1 MEVIDITLALCMA
14 LGFTLGALSGLVPG
28 LHINNFAAI
37 MLAVSPQLMAQGL
50 SPYHMASIIL
60 AASISQT
67 FFDIIP
73 AVFVGAP
80 DSDTAL
86 AVLPGHRLL
95 LEGRGIEA
103 VRLSAI
109 GSAGSVI
116 VALFLVFPLSW
127 IFSSYYDYLMKYVGV
142 LLLALALMMVKAE
155 RGPQIE
161 GQGSMVHLK
170 YKAMAALLFLTSGL
184 LGIFAFDHQ
193 DLLSSPLG
201 FEPQVLLPLLS
212 GLFGAS
218 FLIISLSSET
228 EIPEQKESEMKLS
241 FGSLS
246 RSIFSGSLGGSVV
259 AWIPGVSPSVAT
271 VATRFGATPSA
282 EEFLVSIA
290 GVNTANALFSLVA
303 LYVIGRPRS
312 GAAAAIEELMVL
324 DQGTLVQMIVMIVI
338 VAALSYL
345 AVIASASFTAQAI
358 SRLNYRQLC
367 LGVLAFLTIMT
378 LGFTGPFGLFIFF
391 LSTVVGLIAPIA
403 GIHKTHAM
411 GVLMLP
417 LIVHYV

>member
-1 MEVIDITLALCMA
+1 MNSIDTTLVLCVV
-14 LGFTLGALSGLVPG
+14 LGFFLGVVSGLVPG
-28 LHINNFAAI
+28 LHTNNFAAI
-37 MLAVSPQLMAQGL
+37 LLAISPALMDQGL
-50 SPYHMASIIL
+50 TSYHMASLIL

-80 DSDTAL
+80 DSDTVL

-95 LEGRGIEA
+95 QDGRGIEA

-109 GSAGSVI
+109 GSAGSVV
-116 VALFLVFPLSW
+116 VALFLISPLSW

-142 LLLALALMMVKAE
+142 LLLALAMLMIKTE
-155 RGPQIE
+155 TGPRIE
-161 GQGSMVHLK
+161 GQGSLVHLK
-170 YKAMAALLFLTSGL
+170 YKALAALLFLTSGL
-184 LGIFAFDHQ
+184 LGIFAFSHES
-193 DLLSSPLG
+193 LLSSPLG
-201 FEPQVLLPLLS
+201 FEPQALLPLLS

-218 FLIISLSSET
+218 FLVLSLSSAT

-241 FGSLS
+241 FGSLAKS
-246 RSIFSGSLGGSVV
+246 VFSGSLGGSVV

-271 VATRFGATPSA
+271 VATRLGSVPSA

-290 GVNTANALFSLVA
+290 GVNTANALFSLVV

-312 GAAAAIEELMVL
+312 GAVAAIEKLVVL
-324 DQGTLVQMIVMIVI
+324 DQGTLVQMIILVVI
-338 VAALSYL
+338 VAIASYL
-345 AVIASASFTAQAI
+345 AVIASAGFVGQAI
-358 SRLNYRQLC
+358 PKLNYRMLC
-367 LGVLAFLTIMT
+367 LCVLTFLVLMT

-417 LIVHYV
+417 LIVKYI